1 MRIALHYILVASC
14 AAIVYRSRAH
24 SAYQVP
30 LLVLFSA
37 VQTVPE
43 ILPHAGQCPCTAC
56 RTFVSHHH
64 LSITIGSI
72 GSIGSRR
79 GDPTHRPSGSRRSP
93 AFAPKRWWT
102 VPLGSRGG
110 SRSGLLLQ
118 AGLPTNHRLAATQRG
133 YTYDVHPGA
142 TEESPTISRKRL
154 KIYGNIRS
162 VIIQS
167 PKLSVPDGKK
177 IKKSIAMQGLQT
189 AWYSQDLVLLGQGAA
204 LHEHLSHRQL
214 IRCQECWPT
223 AQPEESVPCKKK

>member
-1 MRIALHYILVASC
+1 MRHRLLGNIQASLSENGWCAWEEFNHGWNGYTTNTCICIDNHTVITHAHTDTHTDTRTRIVLHYITRNYIALILHYISLHCIAHSIALHYILVASC

-93 AFAPKRWWT
+93 AFAPKR
-102 VPLGSRGG
+102 
-110 SRSGLLLQ
+110 
-118 AGLPTNHRLAATQRG
+118 
-133 YTYDVHPGA
+133 
-142 TEESPTISRKRL
+142 
-154 KIYGNIRS
+154 
-162 VIIQS
+162 
-167 PKLSVPDGKK
+167 
-177 IKKSIAMQGLQT
+177 
-189 AWYSQDLVLLGQGAA
+189 
-204 LHEHLSHRQL
+204 
-214 IRCQECWPT
+214 
-223 AQPEESVPCKKK
+223 